1 MYLFWILWGVDA
13 LIALGLVG
21 GFFVGLCDGT
31 VEWDNGIGWLVLII
45 GMAAYLLG
53 GYWLFTHQYT
63 IAAKLLMALL
73 VVPGLFYGLYMG
85 LMFFGNNSSGWK

>member
-1 MYLFWILWGVDA
+1 MWGIDA
-13 LIALGLVG
+13 ALALVLVCF
-21 GFFVGLCDGT
+21 FFVGLGDGT
-31 VEWDNGIGWLVLII
+31 VSWNNGTLWLVLLI
-45 GMAAYLLG
+45 GMEAYLLG

-85 LMFFGNNSSGWK
+85 LMFFGTNSSGWK